1 MSKWKVAAYLRLS
14 SDDGDKLESNSITNQ
29 KKLINI
35 YINREKNLK
44 VVDYYIDD
52 GYSGTDFE
60 RPDFKRMIRDIKRG
74 KIDTIIVKDLSRFG
88 RNYIEVGRYLEDFL
102 PINNIRFIAINDN
115 VDSYKDPESIN
126 NIIVPFKNLM
136 NDEYSRDISNKVKSI
151 LNAKKESGEF
161 IGSYAPYG
169 YLRDPKNK
177 HDFIID
183 EKASKVVIKIF
194 DMILKGISKKYVVDE
209 LNRLGILPPMAYKI
223 EEFNYNMKKTNSYDI
238 WNGKKID
245 DILRNISYTGV
256 LVQSKK
262 KRISHRVHKQVRVAP
277 DDWIMIP
284 NHHKALITE
293 EKFNMVQEILY
304 KRDIKV
310 EKNKNYDLFAGHI
323 SCADCGN
330 SLSKRKGKAKDYYY
344 CTSYLENKVCS
355 KHTIRKDK
363 LIDIVIEAINNQ
375 IDIAENIDR
384 TIKMMA
390 EESGINYDY
399 EILNN
404 RLNDIKNNILKYTKL
419 KGIVRE
425 DYATNIIKEDEYKD
439 YIKDYN
445 ERLEQLEDEKEEL
458 IRKLN
463 SEEIKSSK
471 ELKVKSNEE
480 WIRKFEKKKHIDKLN
495 NIIINELIED
505 IQVHDNGNIN
515 IIFKYQDEFIE
526 AIDFI
531 KREKYDIMLKNVV

>member
-194 DMILKGISKKYVVDE
+194 DMILKGKSKKYVVDE

-262 KRISHRVHKQVRVAP
+262 KRISHRVHKQIRVAP

>member
-1 MSKWKVAAYLRLS
+1 MSKWKAAAYLRLS

-44 VVDYYIDD
+44 IVDYYIDD

-115 VDSYKDPESIN
+115 VDSYKEPESIN

-183 EKASKVVIKIF
+183 EKASKVVKKIF
-194 DMILKGISKKYVVDE
+194 DMILKGKSKKYVVDE
-209 LNRLGILPPMAYKI
+209 LNKLGVLPPMAYKI
-223 EEFNYNMKKTNSYDI
+223 EEFNYNMKKTSNYDI
-238 WNGKKID
+238 WNSKKID

-310 EKNKNYDLFAGHI
+310 EKNKEYDLFAGHI

-363 LIDIVIEAINNQ
+363 LIEIVIEAINNQ
-375 IDIAENIDR
+375 INLAENIDKI
-384 TIKMMA
+384 IKKMA

-425 DYATNIIKEDEYKD
+425 DYAMNIIKEDEYKE

-445 ERLEQLEDEKEEL
+445 EKLEQLEDEKEEL
-458 IRKLN
+458 IRKLD
-463 SEEIKSSK
+463 SEE
-471 ELKVKSNEE
+471 LKLKSNEE
-480 WIRKFEKKKHIDKLN
+480 WIRKFEKNMHIDKLD

>member
-169 YLRDPKNK
+169 YLRNPKNK

-194 DMILKGISKKYVVDE
+194 DMILKGKSKKYVVDE

>member
-102 PINNIRFIAINDN
+102 PINNN

-194 DMILKGISKKYVVDE
+194 DMILKGKSKKYVVDE